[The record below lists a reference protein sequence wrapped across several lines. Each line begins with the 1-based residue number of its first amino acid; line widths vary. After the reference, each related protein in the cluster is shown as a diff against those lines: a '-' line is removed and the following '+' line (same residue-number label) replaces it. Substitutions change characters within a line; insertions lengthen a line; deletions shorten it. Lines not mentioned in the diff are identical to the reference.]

1 MGHFAAGSSSRSR
14 YERSSAR
21 RGTTLLVLPLDVRI
35 ISHRSHHLASPTQ
48 QGAPSCTV
56 SLLYDLARR
65 GVAAPTQ
72 QGHPRAQP
80 SMLCDLV
87 RQGAETAQQRSRTH
101 RRRRALPLRMFV
113 VRTKAHTS
121 PGGLMRGGVTVL
133 TPSPIHV
140 SASPGGTFREHACW
154 MSGSRCPEAS
164 GSFRPAS
171 SLVQSRAHNTHAVTV
186 MVDFGEVQPDLDV
199 DPGFT

>member
-56 SLLYDLARR
+56 SPLYDLARR

-121 PGGLMRGGVTVL
+121 PGGLMRGGGDSTHSI
-133 TPSPIHV
+133 PYRFV
-140 SASPGGTFREHACW
+140 STCPRPRGYIPGACMLDVW
-154 MSGSRCPEAS
+154 KPVP
-164 GSFRPAS
+164 GSFRELPAGV
-171 SLVQSRAHNTHAVTV
+171 L
-186 MVDFGEVQPDLDV
+186 FGSV
-199 DPGFT
+199 

>member
-56 SLLYDLARR
+56 SPLYDLARR

-80 SMLCDLV
+80 PYPRCPCQQPTTLWKTPVAVPLRKGVGVDLMTQ
-87 RQGAETAQQRSRTH
+87 RWSDASCRSFFRRSPPAE
-101 RRRRALPLRMFV
+101 RRRRWAVAPS
-113 VRTKAHTS
+113 VRVRAA
-121 PGGLMRGGVTVL
+121 R
-133 TPSPIHV
+133 
-140 SASPGGTFREHACW
+140 SAADGRWHHP
-154 MSGSRCPEAS
+154 
-164 GSFRPAS
+164 
-171 SLVQSRAHNTHAVTV
+171 
-186 MVDFGEVQPDLDV
+186 
-199 DPGFT
+199 